1 MNKLTENKRKLYWRL
16 CVTAV
21 IVIIAATFS
30 PLVIAPGKIN
40 PTLFGLPFTLWI
52 SILTTIALVVFT
64 YIGGLVSPNDEE
76 EGK

>member
-1 MNKLTENKRKLYWRL
+1 MNKLTENKRMIYWRI

-21 IVIIAATFS
+21 IVIIAVTFS
-30 PLVIAPGKIN
+30 PLLIAPGKIN
-40 PTLFGLPFTLWI
+40 PTVFGLPFTLWTT
-52 SILTTIALVVFT
+52 ILTTIALVVFT

>member
-1 MNKLTENKRKLYWRL
+1 MNKLTENKRKMVWRI

-21 IVIIAATFS
+21 IVIIAVTFS

-40 PTLFGLPFTLWI
+40 PSVFGFPFTLWI
-52 SILTTIALVVFT
+52 SILTTIALVVLT